1 MQQITCHH
9 ICWRKSYY
17 SVQSV
22 MHQKFL
28 AVICVCLLYSLSNST
43 KPCWNTKFTC
53 AYKDPVCVH
62 LINGRNGSRR
72 WPIRLNGT
80 VTWLLDVCNLVVSC
94 SRLRYRL
101 RLNRPGLLR
110 GKREFAGRMLII
122 LWQCAHSL
130 VSRAYFSRMPCDLV
144 KNRVHW
150 ENWDLI
156 TKCIAM
162 LLHWSECSGKYITII
177 QSS

>member
-1 MQQITCHH
+1 MST
-9 ICWRKSYY
+9 
-17 SVQSV
+17 VQR
-22 MHQKFL
+22 
-28 AVICVCLLYSLSNST
+28 NST

-72 WPIRLNGT
+72 WPIRLNST

-130 VSRAYFSRMPCDLV
+130 VSRAYFSRMPCDIV
-144 KNRVHW
+144 KNRVWTHSLGILGL
-150 ENWDLI
+150 NNKVYCHVVVPI
-156 TKCIAM
+156 RM
-162 LLHWSECSGKYITII
+162 LREVYYNYTVII
-177 QSS
+177 DSQFADFRVLNTFSC